1 MDTLSPVERHRE
13 AWLDSQLVKVA
24 SAMARCNSVALSGG
38 GSEKPPLTKKRAPTQ
53 PKPVTMRTGT
63 GKKPQRRL
71 TAAKQVER
79 DMKIIAMRSRMISFD
94 QIART
99 LDTPLR
105 TCKHVWSQHVNDPD
119 RGIALENAAE
129 FVREGVLFFDAL
141 VEQLVDVADT
151 ARGYGEGGLSN
162 LIGALK
168 SQADIFERKLVF
180 LQAMKMLPEDLGTI
194 RDIEDLRRSIGQI
207 AVILDEENVPIRVL
221 RRIEAEVRS

>member
-1 MDTLSPVERHRE
+1 
-13 AWLDSQLVKVA
+13 
-24 SAMARCNSVALSGG
+24 MAKGNSVALSGG
-38 GSEKPPLTKKRAPTQ
+38 GLKKPPLKKKRAPAQ

-63 GKKPQRRL
+63 GKRPQRRL

-79 DMKIIAMRSRMISFD
+79 DMKIIAMRSRMMSFD
-94 QIART
+94 QIAGT
-99 LDTPLR
+99 LDTPIR

-119 RGIALENAAE
+119 RGIPMENAAE
-129 FVREGVLFFDAL
+129 FVKEGVLFFEAIA
-141 VEQLVDVADT
+141 EQLAEVADK

-180 LQAMKMLPEDLGTI
+180 LQATTMLPEDLGTI
-194 RDIEDLRRSIGQI
+194 RDIEDLRRSINKI

-221 RRIEAEVRS
+221 RRIAAEVKS